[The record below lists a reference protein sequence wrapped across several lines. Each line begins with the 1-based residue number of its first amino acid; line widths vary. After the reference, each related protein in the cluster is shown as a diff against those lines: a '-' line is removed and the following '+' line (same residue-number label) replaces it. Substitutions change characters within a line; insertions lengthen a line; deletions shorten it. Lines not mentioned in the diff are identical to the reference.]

1 MNFERKVII
10 TLAAHETCLQ
20 QIKRLT
26 KIIGVCI
33 NKCQNGFEEI
43 GPRPAAYDAHSDGD
57 QIFGPM
63 PWPNGSV
70 EHMNILYDEKGN
82 RKTHIW
88 DAFQHREPSCCGYG
102 MVGLQVD
109 EIADFLAD
117 QECVHCTRAWH
128 FILERKKARKDLG
141 HLRLSIRGLGKSAL
155 KKLIPQ
161 G

>member
-26 KIIGVCI
+26 KIIGTCI

-102 MVGLQVD
+102 MVGLHVD

-117 QECVHCTRAWH
+117 QECAHCTRAWH
-128 FILERKKARKDLG
+128 FILERKKAKKDLG

-155 KKLIPQ
+155 KKLIP
-161 G
+161 

>member
-26 KIIGVCI
+26 KIIGTCI
-33 NKCQNGFEEI
+33 NKCQNGFDEI
-43 GPRPAAYDAHSDGD
+43 GPRPDGD
-57 QIFGPM
+57 PEGDKLFGPM
-63 PWPNGSV
+63 PWPNGSE
-70 EHMNILYDEKGN
+70 EHMRILYDEKNN

-88 DAFQHREPSCCGYG
+88 NAFQHREPSSCGYG
-102 MVGLQVD
+102 MVGLDID

-117 QECVHCTRAWH
+117 EGCVHCTRAWH
-128 FILERKKARKDLG
+128 FILERKKAKKDLG

-155 KKLIPQ
+155 KKLIP
-161 G
+161 

>member
-1 MNFERKVII
+1 MNFERKVVI

-26 KIIGVCI
+26 RIIGVCI
-33 NKCQNGFEEI
+33 GKCQNGYDQI
-43 GPRPAAYDAHSDGD
+43 GPRPASAHDDIIG
-57 QIFGPM
+57 IL
-63 PWPNGSV
+63 PWPNG
-70 EHMNILYDEKGN
+70 EHHEILHDEQHR

-88 DAFQHREPSCCGYG
+88 EAFQHREPSSCGYG
-102 MVGLQVD
+102 MVWLQID

-128 FILERKKARKDLG
+128 FILERKRVKKDLG

-155 KKLIPQ
+155 KKLIP
-161 G
+161 